1 MAGDILY
8 DPLGGGG
15 KPGRPSPSGMRRT
28 LLIAVAFLAIAGIL
42 WAWKEHG
49 PPQEPDGVVARIEPA
64 KPSPAPPLPQ
74 ATVPTKAVL
83 SATDVEDES
92 GVNVVRPPGSAAS
105 GATII
110 KVPQDLTVA
119 LQPAPDLRLV
129 EKTRFGLL
137 PARAPDGT
145 RPADVYARP
154 VVTDPDLK
162 SNAPRIALLV
172 GGMGLNAP
180 LTAAASTELPPAVT
194 LGFAPYGDNLDRQ
207 VQGVREAGHEV
218 VLQVPMEGFG
228 DPSSA
233 SMSHLLTADLEG
245 KDLLDRLHWH
255 MGRFVGYV
263 GIANFLGGKFTGDE
277 ASFSPVLRDV
287 AGRGLLYFDDG
298 SSARSL
304 APTLAPDLGLP
315 LARADVV
322 LDASTDP
329 KAIDSAL
336 DKLVARAKD
345 KGSAIGVASGL
356 PASISRIAT
365 FAQKLG
371 ERGIALVPLSAL
383 ATLRPATPRV
393 VTQP

>member
-8 DPLGGGG
+8 DPLGGGD
-15 KPGRPSPSGMRRT
+15 KPGRKSVRSIGRT
-28 LLIAVAFLAIAGIL
+28 VLVALALAAAAGGLLI
-42 WAWKEHG
+42 WKEHG
-49 PPQEPDGVVARIEPA
+49 SQQEPDGVVARIEPA

-74 ATVPTKAVL
+74 ATVPAKAVL

-92 GVNVVRPPGSAAS
+92 GVNIVRPPGSAAS

-137 PARAPDGT
+137 PARARDGT

-162 SNAPRIALLV
+162 PNAPRIALLV

-194 LGFAPYGDNLDRQ
+194 LGFAPYGEDLDRQ
-207 VQGVREAGHEV
+207 VRGVREAGHEI

-322 LDASTDP
+322 L
-329 KAIDSAL
+329 
-336 DKLVARAKD
+336 ARAKD

-356 PASISRIAT
+356 PASVSRIAA

-371 ERGIALVPLSAL
+371 ERGIALVPVSAL
-383 ATLRPATPRV
+383 ATLRPATSRV